1 MTNDTIWDVWQD
13 GVQNE
18 LITSLSSSEELN
30 VRLAGSIS
38 GLIQSQG
45 LINYASITPS
55 IASTLSQK
63 LNSVIFIYGTIKQ
76 AGPKIRLNAQLID
89 SKTEEVLKSFQI
101 EGLTKEGNIFPLI
114 DSLSYLLKDF
124 LILSKLIKESPRF
137 DYAHTTSPEAYRC
150 FIYGYN
156 AVMKGDNITAIKMF
170 SQAVAIDS
178 NFIAATIFLS
188 GRYFYQGMYS
198 EAKKWCL
205 KVYNKRDDAKQY
217 QIMSNWIYAL
227 LFETPQEVIKYLKE
241 SKEFDDQATAAYYLL
256 TMEYLKLDQYDKA
269 ILEMTKALEKFTK
282 NGILSQVGVIT
293 P

>member
-30 VRLAGSIS
+30 VRLVESIT

-55 IASTLSQK
+55 IAATLSQK

-89 SKTEEVLKSFQI
+89 SKTEEVLKSFLI
-101 EGLTKEGNIFPLI
+101 EGLAKDGNIFPVI

-124 LILSKLIKESPRF
+124 LILSKLIKEFPT
-137 DYAHTTSPEAYRC
+137 DYAHTTSPEAYRY
-150 FIYGYN
+150 FIYGNN
-156 AVMKGDNITAIKMF
+156 AIMKGDNTTAIKMF

-178 NFIAATIFLS
+178 NFIAAAIFLS
-188 GRYFYQGMYS
+188 ARYFYQGMYS
-198 EAKKWCL
+198 EAKRWCL
-205 KVYNKRDDAKQY
+205 KVYNKRDQLPKQY
-217 QIMSNWIYAL
+217 QIMSNWLYAL

-241 SKEFDDQATAAYYLL
+241 SKEFDDQVTAVYYLL
-256 TMEYLKLDQYDKA
+256 AIEYLNLDQYDKA
-269 ILEMTKALEKFTK
+269 ILEMTKVLE
-282 NGILSQVGVIT
+282 ISQKMGF
-293 P
+293 